1 MEGRRINRRYTVFL
15 AAFLQRL
22 YSCELPIY
30 TPPMGHFATLDTRQY
45 PYTHTIVKSHLE
57 LHHSHTCAFNQ
68 SRSKIKDL
76 SREKLVCIRSWWSV
90 LAQVKALACY
100 SWWLASPRRSWWS
113 RCFSRSLPRI
123 VGARRRRL
131 YVAWSPPR
139 RDGERRLLVSA
150 LVSVTWEVTILFVSV
165 TTWIRGVC
173 QHIDTTG
180 KNPVVSCPLSLFKHF
195 LSCNLL
201 MCLT

>member
-1 MEGRRINRRYTVFL
+1 
-15 AAFLQRL
+15 
-22 YSCELPIY
+22 
-30 TPPMGHFATLDTRQY
+30 MGHFTVLGSRQH
-45 PYTHTIVKSHLE
+45 PNTHTIVKSHLE
-57 LHHSHTCAFNQ
+57 PHHITHLFIQ

-76 SREKLVCIRSWWSV
+76 SREKLECIRSWWSV
-90 LAQVKALACY
+90 LAQVKVLACY

-113 RCFSRSLPRI
+113 GCFSRSLPRI

-131 YVAWSPPR
+131 YVVWSPPR

-150 LVSVTWEVTILFVSV
+150 LVLVTWEVTKLFVSVTKLFVSV

-173 QHIDTTG
+173 QHIDTTK
-180 KNPVVSCPLSLFKHF
+180 KNPVVSCPLYLLKHY
-195 LSCNLL
+195 LSCNLF

>member
-1 MEGRRINRRYTVFL
+1 
-15 AAFLQRL
+15 
-22 YSCELPIY
+22 
-30 TPPMGHFATLDTRQY
+30 MGHFATLDTRQH
-45 PYTHTIVKSHLE
+45 PYTHNIVKSHLE
-57 LHHSHTCAFNQ
+57 LHLSHTCSFNQ

-150 LVSVTWEVTILFVSV
+150 QVSVTWEVTRLLVSV

-180 KNPVVSCPLSLFKHF
+180 KIRLSLA
-195 LSCNLL
+195 LSFISSTYFHAFFHVLDLRDHSLALPCSVSYL
-201 MCLT
+201 C

>member
-1 MEGRRINRRYTVFL
+1 
-15 AAFLQRL
+15 
-22 YSCELPIY
+22 
-30 TPPMGHFATLDTRQY
+30 MGHFATLNTRQH
-45 PYTHTIVKSHLE
+45 PNTHTIVKSHLE
-57 LHHSHTCAFNQ
+57 LHPSHICSFNQ

-150 LVSVTWEVTILFVSV
+150 QVSVTWEVTRLFMSV
-165 TTWIRGVC
+165 ITWIRGVC

-180 KNPVVSCPLSLFKHF
+180 KIRSSLVHSLYSSIFFHAIYSCAWLRDH
-195 LSCNLL
+195 NLAL
-201 MCLT
+201 PC

>member
-1 MEGRRINRRYTVFL
+1 MEGRRINRRYAVFWQL
-15 AAFLQRL
+15 FSNGSICVSCLYIPLQWVI
-22 YSCELPIY
+22 SP
-30 TPPMGHFATLDTRQY
+30 TLDTRQH
-45 PYTHTIVKSHLE
+45 PNTHTIVKSHLE

-139 RDGERRLLVSA
+139 RDGERRLLVSD
-150 LVSVTWEVTILFVSV
+150 LVSVTWEVTRLFVSV

-195 LSCNLL
+195 LSCNLF